1 MLCDCSLYSMLANWN
16 FWDKFEESKG
26 TTGNGTCYHILII
39 QKPIKIEWHYFYTFG
54 FVTKMMLATLL
65 ATQGKKLKNW

>member
-1 MLCDCSLYSMLANWN
+1 MLANWN